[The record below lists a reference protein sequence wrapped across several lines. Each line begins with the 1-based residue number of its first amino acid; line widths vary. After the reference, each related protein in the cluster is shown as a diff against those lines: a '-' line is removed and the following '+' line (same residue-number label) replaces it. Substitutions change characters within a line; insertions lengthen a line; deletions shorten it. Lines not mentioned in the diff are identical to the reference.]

1 MYGASHTYISRRGAP
16 VARRGLRT
24 AALVTLLTASPL
36 ALADETPSPLE
47 AALELEQDVVVA
59 SFDVTGAFTDRF
71 RRKLGGGLKSQVV
84 IEMSLR
90 DQDDAEVAS
99 NIREC
104 QLRLDIWDDLLA
116 VGFREADR
124 QVRQRTPVID
134 AGLAVCGKVERAS
147 LGRLPALTRA
157 HGYRLLVTVTLN
169 PISEELLQKTR
180 EFLANPRGR
189 PAGGQRT
196 IFGAVS
202 RFFRSNDAS
211 SEERFRFRSAPLS
224 RPVGSQ
230 E

>member
-1 MYGASHTYISRRGAP
+1 MRSAHRQSGTSRGA
-16 VARRGLRT
+16 ARRLLLGVSAA
-24 AALVTLLTASPL
+24 AALLVAHPRPVS
-36 ALADETPSPLE
+36 ADEDPSPIS
-47 AALELEQDVVVA
+47 AALTLDQDVVVA
-59 SFDVTGAFTDRF
+59 TFDVTGAFTDRF

-90 DQDDAEVAS
+90 DPNGVEVAS

-124 QVRQRTPVID
+124 QVRQKTPVID
-134 AGLAVCGKVERAS
+134 TGLAVCGRVERAS

-157 HGYRLLVTVTLN
+157 QGYRLMVTVTLN

-196 IFGAVS
+196 LFGAVS

-211 SEERFRFRSAPLS
+211 GEERFVFLSNPLS
-224 RPVGSQ
+224 RPVRGQ